1 MIIDSNCGA
10 NHNNG
15 ILQAFT
21 KIFEGCNPQSSL
33 KLACLS
39 AIEEMLI
46 PVRLNLYFSRSS
58 SAMMISLFL
67 PFLSQTLCLFFLHLS
82 RCLVYFLFFL
92 SYRYFFYLNNREMT
106 WCTQMQ
112 VIHYLNIKLLG

>member
-67 PFLSQTLCLFFLHLS
+67 PFLSQTLCLFLLLHLS

-106 WCTQMQ
+106 
-112 VIHYLNIKLLG
+112 